1 MAHRSQTVPALKK
14 ARRNRS
20 RLDGEK
26 GKGESAARQTP
37 ASSHTFR
44 CGQYLRPLRKATGFD
59 RDIYG
64 YEPPGIAGG
73 GLLSA
78 FASSAE
84 KLTAEEIG
92 PLTGRGASEAGIRCT
107 ASGDACRQ
115 WTLMKL
121 SPARWLQP
129 LRPSACRSIFSTT
142 MSWISPREAAYSS
155 TFQGTLV

>member
-1 MAHRSQTVPALKK
+1 MGRRRCGASKPCSLCSLKRF
-14 ARRNRS
+14 RRNRS

-73 GLLSA
+73 GLPSA
-78 FASSAE
+78 FASSME
-84 KLTAEEIG
+84 G
-92 PLTGRGASEAGIRCT
+92 
-107 ASGDACRQ
+107 SGTPTKGSMPDKSQRQ
-115 WTLMKL
+115 
-121 SPARWLQP
+121 R
-129 LRPSACRSIFSTT
+129 R
-142 MSWISPREAAYSS
+142 
-155 TFQGTLV
+155 

>member
-1 MAHRSQTVPALKK
+1 MRRIEARQSLLLKK
-14 ARRNRS
+14 LEEIEAVWM
-20 RLDGEK
+20 EK
-26 GKGESAARQTP
+26 REGGESGARQTP

-73 GLLSA
+73 GLSSA

-92 PLTGRGASEAGIRCT
+92 P
-107 ASGDACRQ
+107 
-115 WTLMKL
+115 
-121 SPARWLQP
+121 
-129 LRPSACRSIFSTT
+129 
-142 MSWISPREAAYSS
+142 
-155 TFQGTLV
+155 

>member
-1 MAHRSQTVPALKK
+1 MGRRRCGASKPCSLCSLKRF
-14 ARRNRS
+14 RRNRS
-20 RLDGEK
+20 RLGRERRGEERRLLHSPS
-26 GKGESAARQTP
+26 GMAGTRALP
-37 ASSHTFR
+37 AFSGIFTVMNLPGLPEEVS
-44 CGQYLRPLRKATGFD
+44 RPLSL
-59 RDIYG
+59 
-64 YEPPGIAGG
+64 PAGK
-73 GLLSA
+73 
-78 FASSAE
+78 

-115 WTLMKL
+115 WTLMEL

>member
-1 MAHRSQTVPALKK
+1 MHRSHAAPALKK
-14 ARRNRS
+14 LEEIEAVWIEKRERGRAPHGKRRLLHTP
-20 RLDGEK
+20 LDV
-26 GKGESAARQTP
+26 A
-37 ASSHTFR
+37 
-44 CGQYLRPLRKATGFD
+44 QYLRPLRKATGFD

-115 WTLMKL
+115 WTLMEL